1 MRDAAHVA
9 AAALLLAAGLAGCGG
24 VAGSS
29 TAGGPPLR
37 TLPASDYVLRL
48 DELPDPGFAIV
59 SPVSAV
65 DATTLA
71 GGDSARLSLF
81 HNEGL
86 EQASSARYFRAVP
99 SLATSNGP
107 IDVTSTVERFGTA
120 AGAHRAFGDQ
130 VTHDDSLSGSTALSA
145 GAIAD
150 EGHATLLTTAAA
162 DGTPLSQTTLVWRSV
177 NLVCVLVVRQRLAGS
192 PLQAALLLATPQ
204 LARQG
209 VATPAPRGG

>member
-1 MRDAAHVA
+1 MV
-9 AAALLLAAGLAGCGG
+9 
-24 VAGSS
+24 GSS
-29 TAGGPPLR
+29 TASGPPPRSLS
-37 TLPASDYVLRL
+37 ASDYVLRL

-59 SPVSAV
+59 TPVSPV
-65 DATTLA
+65 DPTTLA

-86 EQASSARYFRAVP
+86 EQAATARYFRAVA

-120 AGAHRAFGDQ
+120 GGAHRAFGDE
-130 VTHDDSLSGSTALSA
+130 VTHDDSLSGSTALST
-145 GAIAD
+145 GPVAD
-150 EGHATLLTTAAA
+150 EAHATLLTTTDA

-177 NLVCVLVVRQRLAGS
+177 NLVCVLMVRQRLAGS
-192 PLQAALLLATPQ
+192 PLQAALLVATPQ

-209 VATPAPRGG
+209 VATPAPRAG